1 MYNDGSAGSSLF
13 VCIHKALNLG
23 YTDILGLLS

>member
-13 VCIHKALNLG
+13 VCLHKALNLEH
-23 YTDILGLLS
+23 TDIGLQ

>member
-23 YTDILGLLS
+23 HITDIGLQ